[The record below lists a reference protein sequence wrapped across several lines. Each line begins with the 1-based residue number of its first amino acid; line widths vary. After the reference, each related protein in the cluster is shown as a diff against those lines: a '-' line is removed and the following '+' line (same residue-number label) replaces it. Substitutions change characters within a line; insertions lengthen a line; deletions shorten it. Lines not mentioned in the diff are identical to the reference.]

1 VEPVLVVG
9 AGPTGLTVAIL
20 LAQRGIPVVVVERHA
35 EPYALPRAVH
45 LDDEG
50 HRILQWAGVADE
62 FSAIS
67 RPALGLRIVDA
78 RLRTLAE
85 FRRDSPVGLHG
96 WPQANMFDQPALDA
110 LLLARLSSL
119 PSAEMRTSTELIDLD
134 PGGRFAT
141 LKGQGTTYRQ
151 QASAILGCDGANS
164 TVRALIGTS
173 STDLGYSE
181 NWLVVDAAG
190 TGGPEHWPGV
200 HQVSDPR
207 RAATFMQV
215 GADRFR
221 WEFRLLPGETV
232 DSPDL
237 TALLAPWTGGA
248 EIEISRR
255 AAYTFRARIAD
266 RWRRGRVFLLGD
278 AAHETPPFI
287 GQGLGA
293 GLRDAAN
300 LAWKLELVLRSQA
313 DESLLDTYESERRR
327 PALRLIQVARLLG
340 AAMTGGQD
348 RAAAVRRSVLAAAVR
363 VPGFTAAGLRGI
375 APLVGPSALRPWWSR
390 APVGRFLPQPR
401 VRYEGRDVLLDEVLG
416 SGFALLTRRGTARER
431 RWADELGARLI
442 DPAAIEDGS
451 GTLRRWAPPGRTLVI
466 RPDRLILSES
476 HRFSGGRVT
485 EPGRAE
491 SP

>member
-1 VEPVLVVG
+1 MLVVG

-20 LAQRGIPVVVVERHA
+20 LAQRAIPVIVVERHA
-35 EPYALPRAVH
+35 EPYGLPRAVH

-50 HRILQWAGVADE
+50 HRILQWAGVADA

-110 LLLARLSSL
+110 LLLARLSAL
-119 PSAEMRTSTELIDLD
+119 PHAEVRTRTELVDIDSS
-134 PGGRFAT
+134 GRSAT
-141 LKGQGTTYRQ
+141 LKADKTEYRQ
-151 QASAILGCDGANS
+151 QASAILACDGANS
-164 TVRALIGTS
+164 TVRTLIGAR

-215 GADRFR
+215 STHRFR

-237 TALLAPWTGGA
+237 AALLAPWTGGA
-248 EIEISRR
+248 EIEITRK

-266 RWRRGRVFLLGD
+266 RWRHGRVFLLGD

-300 LAWKLELVLRSQA
+300 LAWKLELVLRNQA
-313 DESLLDTYESERRR
+313 DEALLDTYQLERRR

-348 RAAAVRRSVLAAAVR
+348 RAAAVRRTVLAAAVR

-375 APLVGPSALRPWWSR
+375 APLVGPSALRPRWSR

-401 VRYEGRDVLLDEVLG
+401 VRHQGRDVLLDEVLG
-416 SGFALLTRRGTARER
+416 PGFALITGRETARER

-442 DPAAIEDGS
+442 DPAEIQDDS
-451 GTLRRWAPPGRTLVI
+451 GMLRRWAPPGRTLVV
-466 RPDRLILSES
+466 RPDRLILSEN
-476 HRFSGGRVT
+476 HRFSSGRVT
-485 EPGRAE
+485 GPGRAE